1 MDKEIKERIAA
12 INSGIIPEGYKKTK
26 VGIVPVEWELSK
38 MKKICEINRGGSPRP
53 IEDYITDD
61 NNGIN
66 WIKIGDTSVGG
77 KYISSTKEKIKPE
90 GARKSR
96 QVFEGDFLL
105 SNSMSYGRP
114 YILKTSGCIHDGWLV
129 ISNYSDYFDLEF
141 FYYLLCHHNI
151 QRQYDMLSAGS
162 GVQNLNKDLVA
173 QVDVIIPPLPEQQK
187 IAEILSTQDKLIE
200 LQEKKIEQ
208 LKELKKAYLQ
218 KMFPQKGS
226 KYPELRFKG
235 FTDPWEQCKLGK
247 LIENGIIIEQSDGNH
262 GELYPRAEEFTEKG
276 IPYISA
282 SSISA
287 DGESI
292 DFNLTKYLPIER
304 AKQFRKG
311 VAKNGDILLAH
322 NATVGP
328 AVLLSMNYEF
338 AILSTSLTLYR
349 LDDKKMNSYYFL
361 QAIRSRFFQIQ
372 LETFMAQTTR
382 NQVPILTQRNL
393 LICYPTNINEQEKIG
408 EFLLSFDKHL
418 ALHQYK
424 LEQEKQKKKALMQL
438 LLTGIVRTK

>member
-1 MDKEIKERIAA
+1 MDKEIKERIDD

-26 VGIVPVEWELSK
+26 VGIVPWGWEVIKAKEVFSNISNKKHNGDLEVLSSTQDKGIIPRSMLDIDIKYDKESTSNYKKVEKGNFVISLRSFQGGIEYSEYEGLISPAYTVLGSK
-38 MKKICEINRGGSPRP
+38 VEICDDYYKSYLKSP
-53 IEDYITDD
+53 DYIQRLNTAVYGIRDGKNISYDD
-61 NNGIN
+61 FSLI
-66 WIKIGDTSVGG
+66 
-77 KYISSTKEKIKPE
+77 YIP
-90 GARKSR
+90 
-96 QVFEGDFLL
+96 F
-105 SNSMSYGRP
+105 
-114 YILKTSGCIHDGWLV
+114 
-129 ISNYSDYFDLEF
+129 
-141 FYYLLCHHNI
+141 
-151 QRQYDMLSAGS
+151 
-162 GVQNLNKDLVA
+162 
-173 QVDVIIPPLPEQQK
+173 PPLPEQQK